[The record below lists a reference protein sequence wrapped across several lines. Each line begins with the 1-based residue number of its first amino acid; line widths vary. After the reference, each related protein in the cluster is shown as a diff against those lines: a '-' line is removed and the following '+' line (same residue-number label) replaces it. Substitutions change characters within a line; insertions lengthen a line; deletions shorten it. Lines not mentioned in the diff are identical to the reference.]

1 MAKFLGRK
9 EAAEKGKIAKPSP
22 NSMIASAVEVTVQD
36 LVSWRNF
43 ALGRDEAWQRE
54 LWRLYELVPE
64 FRFAASWVGGM
75 MSRVRI
81 YVAEVDENGKIGP
94 ETEDQQ
100 IQALADNMLGGP
112 ANKSELL
119 RLMGVSFTVTGEF
132 YIVGLA
138 ERMNSL
144 LGDQWFVVSPT
155 ELQRWA
161 GSVIA
166 DFGFGTVAIRENI
179 DMLLRVWTP
188 HPRRVWLADS
198 PGKACLQIL
207 VEIERLTRFIFS
219 QIDSRL
225 FGAGLLALPAGME
238 PPPGHP
244 QEEPWSASDTLF
256 ARLAEAGEAALKGEG
271 SALAMLP
278 ILAEFP
284 PEFVDKIKYLTFDS
298 PLSQQALALR
308 DEAISR
314 LATGMDLP
322 KEVVT
327 GQGEMNHWSA
337 WFVDENGIKV
347 HIEPLMT
354 RVCDALTKAYLAP
367 ALKVLGKDPKRY
379 TYWFDTAGLTPRP
392 TRLADAVTLYDKG
405 IISEQ
410 AVRDAGYFREDE
422 AQSDAEK
429 AELFGKQL
437 ALRDPSQF
445 LSAPFREMIGITD
458 ELLPESQFTP
468 PPPPPA
474 PDRTATPQLGVVPER
489 SSTPPPA
496 GQGTNKPAG
505 TEALAASATLAAEM
519 ALVASTNVIAQMA
532 MQRAGKKLL
541 DRANRGRWGD
551 VAAEELHTK
560 ILVRDAAHAQ
570 ILLSG
575 AFDNVSNAIGYL
587 GEAGQSAQVTECLKS
602 YCGDLLVNGS
612 LHTPD
617 KWMDRLRRDGLI
629 RG

>member
-1 MAKFLGRK
+1 MVRLLGRREAVEKAK
-9 EAAEKGKIAKPSP
+9 EAQPSKT
-22 NSMIASAVEVTVQD
+22 SLIASAVEVTVDD

-64 FRFAASWVGGM
+64 FRFSANWVGAM
-75 MSRVRI
+75 CSRVRI
-81 YVAEVDENGKIGP
+81 YVAEVDENGKVGP
-94 ETEDQQ
+94 ETEDVQV
-100 IQALADNMLGGP
+100 QALADNMLGGP

-119 RLMGVSFTVTGEF
+119 RLMGINFTVTGEF

-138 ERMNSL
+138 ERMNSM

-166 DFGFGTVAIRENI
+166 DFGFGTVAIRDNI

-198 PGKACLQIL
+198 PGKACIQIL

-225 FGAGLLALPAGME
+225 FGAGLLAIPAGMD
-238 PPPGHP
+238 PPPDWP
-244 QEEPWSASDTLF
+244 KDEPWNASDTLF
-256 ARLAEAGEAALKGEG
+256 ARLAEAGEASLKGEG

-284 PEFVDKIKYLTFDS
+284 PEALDKLKYMTFDS

-308 DEAISR
+308 KEAIDR
-314 LATGMDLP
+314 LAVGMDLP
-322 KEVVT
+322 KEAVT

-337 WFVDENGIKV
+337 WFVDENGVKV
-347 HIEPLMT
+347 HIEPIMT
-354 RVCDALTKAYLAP
+354 RVCQALTKAYLAP
-367 ALKVLGKDPKRY
+367 ALKVLGKDPKKY

-392 TRLADAVTLYDKG
+392 TRLADAVTLYKEG
-405 IISEQ
+405 IISEE
-410 AVRDAGYFREDE
+410 AVRDAGYFRDDE
-422 AQSDAEK
+422 AMSAEEK
-429 AELFGKQL
+429 AEVFGKQL

-445 LSAPFREMIGITD
+445 LSEPFRDMIGITD
-458 ELLPESQFTP
+458 DILPTSTFTP

-474 PDRTATPQLGVVPER
+474 PDRTATPPLGVVPER
-489 SSTPPPA
+489 SSAPA
-496 GQGTNKPAG
+496 PVGQGTNKPAG
-505 TEALAASATLAAEM
+505 TEALAASATLSLEM
-519 ALVASTNVIAQMA
+519 ALVASTNVIAEMA

-541 DRANRGRWGD
+541 DRANRGRWGE
-551 VAAEELHTK
+551 VPAEQLHTK
-560 ILVRDAAHAQ
+560 ITVRDADHAKQ
-570 ILLSG
+570 LLLG
-575 AFDNVSNAIGYL
+575 AFDRVDFAIGFM
-587 GEAGQSAQVTECLKS
+587 GEQYNCDEISDCLRR
-602 YCGDLLVNGS
+602 YCADLLVNGA

-617 KWMDRLRRDGLI
+617 RWMDRLRHEGI
-629 RG
+629 I